1 MRCRESNRVW
11 TPASGIADR
20 APLRHDDR
28 ARFDPTMPR
37 PTPVPRPPRAAAPT
51 GAWPDASVWE
61 TLAATA
67 GIEPWLRRFAEALAQ
82 QQPGI
87 TVELLPASG
96 SVTAARTHGALHFD
110 LADAN
115 AHWLGTLIVKPPHGR
130 LGPLRTTLAAGI
142 RALLPLLERRLA
154 LEHYRS
160 RAGIADLLL
169 DLSYILL
176 FEDDIDV
183 MLQGIVAYLRER
195 FGLSLATIGL
205 MEADGRN
212 LVLRAYAGSSR
223 VDLRPGAVWPVERGL
238 TGRAL
243 RQRGTVF
250 VADVH
255 ADPDYIEGNALTRAE
270 LVIPIKHAG
279 VLLGFLN
286 LESPAPESFSVD
298 ARAVLELLAD
308 QIGGVLHLHLLR
320 QRLQEVH
327 SAAQAVLAELH
338 TVNHKLIRANRK
350 LERLS
355 NQDALTGASNRR
367 GFERALRLAWRAARA
382 DDSRIALLLL
392 DVDFF
397 KAYNDHYGHPAG
409 DACLRAVGDAA
420 RSSLRGTDSVFARY
434 GGEEFAVVL
443 PNADARAAARVAE
456 RIRAAIEARHLPH
469 AHSAVSAHVTVSIG
483 VASMRPVTAA
493 TPRVLVASA
502 DAALYRAK
510 QTGRNR
516 IAVDAG

>member
-1 MRCRESNRVW
+1 MIVSS
-11 TPASGIADR
+11 P
-20 APLRHDDR
+20 
-28 ARFDPTMPR
+28 DPTMPR
-37 PTPVPRPPRAAAPT
+37 TSSSLPPQRATVPRHD
-51 GAWPDASVWE
+51 WPDADVWASLSDTADVAQWMLRFE
-61 TLAATA
+61 QALGRHLPGTLAELQRAPTLEAQVAAATTPRPR
-67 GIEPWLRRFAEALAQ
+67 GALAF
-82 QQPGI
+82 
-87 TVELLPASG
+87 A
-96 SVTAARTHGALHFD
+96 
-110 LADAN
+110 LADADDR
-115 AHWLGTLIVKPPHGR
+115 ALGTLLVKPPHGS
-130 LGPLRTTLAAGI
+130 LGRQGKALSAGVHV
-142 RALLPLLERRLA
+142 LLPLLERRLA

-176 FEDDIDV
+176 FEEDIDV

-195 FGLSLATIGL
+195 FGLSLATIAL

-223 VDLRPGAVWPVERGL
+223 VDLRPGVIWPAERGL

-243 RQRGTVF
+243 RLRGTVF
-250 VADVH
+250 APDVH
-255 ADPDYIEGNALTRAE
+255 ADPDYVEGNALTRAE
-270 LVIPIKHAG
+270 LVVPIKHAG
-279 VLLGFLN
+279 GLLGFIN
-286 LESPAPESFSVD
+286 LESPAAESFSID

-338 TVNHKLIRANRK
+338 TVNDKLNRANRK

-355 NQDALTGASNRR
+355 SQDALTGASNRR

-382 DDSRIALLLL
+382 DGGQVALLLL

-409 DACLRAVGDAA
+409 DACLRAVGEAA
-420 RSSLRGTDSVFARY
+420 RSDLRGTDSVFARY

-443 PNADARAAARVAE
+443 PDADAPAASLVAE
-456 RIRAAIEARHLPH
+456 RIRAAVENRRIPH
-469 AHSAVSAHVTVSIG
+469 AQSAVSTHVTVSIG
-483 VASMRPVTAA
+483 VASMFPTAA
-493 TPRVLVASA
+493 TTTRALVAAA

-516 IAVDAG
+516 VAVDAG

>member
-1 MRCRESNRVW
+1 MIVSS
-11 TPASGIADR
+11 P
-20 APLRHDDR
+20 
-28 ARFDPTMPR
+28 DPTMPR
-37 PTPVPRPPRAAAPT
+37 PPSSHRPQRADALT
-51 GAWPDASVWE
+51 RIWPDAEVWASLSDTADVAQWLQCFARALQRHLPGTVIE
-61 TLAATA
+61 LQRAPTL
-67 GIEPWLRRFAEALAQ
+67 EAQA
-82 QQPGI
+82 
-87 TVELLPASG
+87 
-96 SVTAARTHGALHFD
+96 VTAATPRPRGALMFPLVD
-110 LADAN
+110 ADDHA
-115 AHWLGTLIVKPPHGR
+115 LGILVVRPPHGS
-130 LGPLRTTLAAGI
+130 LGPQGKALAAGV

-195 FGLSLATIGL
+195 FGLSLATIAL
-205 MEADGRN
+205 MEADGRT

-223 VDLRPGAVWPVERGL
+223 VDLHPGVIWPADRGL

-255 ADPDYIEGNALTRAE
+255 ADPDYVEGNALTHAE
-270 LVIPIKHAG
+270 LVVPIKHEG
-279 VLLGFLN
+279 GLLGFLN
-286 LESPAPESFSVD
+286 LESPATESFSID
-298 ARAVLELLAD
+298 SRAVLELLAD
-308 QIGGVLHLHLLR
+308 QVGGVLHLHLLR
-320 QRLQEVH
+320 ERLQEVN

-338 TVNHKLIRANRK
+338 TVNHKLNRANRK

-355 NQDALTGASNRR
+355 SQDALTGASNRR
-367 GFERALRLAWRAARA
+367 GFERALRLAWRAART
-382 DDSRIALLLL
+382 DGSRVALLLL

-409 DACLRAVGDAA
+409 DACLRAIGAA
-420 RSSLRGTDSVFARY
+420 TRGGLRGTDSVFARY

-443 PNADARAAARVAE
+443 PGADADIASRVAE
-456 RIRAAIEARHLPH
+456 RIRAAVETRHLPH

-483 VASMRPVTAA
+483 AASMAPAPTA
-493 TPRVLVASA
+493 TTRMLVAAA

-510 QTGRNR
+510 QAGRNR
-516 IAVDAG
+516 VVVGNG

>member
-1 MRCRESNRVW
+1 MIVSS
-11 TPASGIADR
+11 P
-20 APLRHDDR
+20 
-28 ARFDPTMPR
+28 DPTMPR
-37 PTPVPRPPRAAAPT
+37 TSSSLPPQRATVPRHD
-51 GAWPDASVWE
+51 WPDADVWASLSDTADVAQWMLRFE
-61 TLAATA
+61 QALGRHLPGTLAELQRAPTLEAAAAATTTSRPR
-67 GIEPWLRRFAEALAQ
+67 GALAF
-82 QQPGI
+82 
-87 TVELLPASG
+87 A
-96 SVTAARTHGALHFD
+96 
-110 LADAN
+110 LADADDR
-115 AHWLGTLIVKPPHGR
+115 ALGTLLVKPPHGS
-130 LGPLRTTLAAGI
+130 LGRQGKALSAGVHV
-142 RALLPLLERRLA
+142 LLPLLERRLA

-176 FEDDIDV
+176 FEEDIDV

-195 FGLSLATIGL
+195 FGLSLATIAL

-223 VDLRPGAVWPVERGL
+223 VDLRPGVIWPAERGL

-243 RQRGTVF
+243 RLRGTVF
-250 VADVH
+250 APDVH
-255 ADPDYIEGNALTRAE
+255 ADPDYVEGNALTRAE
-270 LVIPIKHAG
+270 LVVPIKHAG
-279 VLLGFLN
+279 GLLGFIN
-286 LESPAPESFSVD
+286 LESPAAESFSID

-338 TVNHKLIRANRK
+338 TVNDKLNRANRK

-355 NQDALTGASNRR
+355 SQDALTGASNRR

-382 DDSRIALLLL
+382 DGGQVALLLL

-409 DACLRAVGDAA
+409 DACLRAVGEAA
-420 RSSLRGTDSVFARY
+420 RSDLRGTDSVFARY

-443 PNADARAAARVAE
+443 PDADAPAASLVAE
-456 RIRAAIEARHLPH
+456 RIRAAVENRRIPH
-469 AHSAVSAHVTVSIG
+469 AQSAVSTHVTVSIG
-483 VASMRPVTAA
+483 VASKFPTAA
-493 TPRVLVASA
+493 TTTRALVAAA

-516 IAVDAG
+516 VAVDAG

>member
-1 MRCRESNRVW
+1 
-11 TPASGIADR
+11 
-20 APLRHDDR
+20 
-28 ARFDPTMPR
+28 MPR
-37 PTPVPRPPRAAAPT
+37 PPSSPRPQHAAAPAH
-51 GAWPDASVWE
+51 AWPDAGVWASLSDTADVAQWMLSFE
-61 TLAATA
+61 QALRRHLPGTLAELQRAPTLEAQVAAA
-67 GIEPWLRRFAEALAQ
+67 GTPRPRGALAF
-82 QQPGI
+82 P
-87 TVELLPASG
+87 
-96 SVTAARTHGALHFD
+96 
-110 LADAN
+110 LADADDH
-115 AHWLGTLIVKPPHGR
+115 ALGTLIVKPPHGS
-130 LGPLRTTLAAGI
+130 LGRRGKALSAGVH
-142 RALLPLLERRLA
+142 ALLPLLERRLA
-154 LEHYRS
+154 LDHYRS

-176 FEDDIDV
+176 FEEDIDV

-195 FGLSLATIGL
+195 FGLSLATIAL

-212 LVLRAYAGSSR
+212 LVVRAYAGSSR
-223 VDLRPGAVWPVERGL
+223 VDLHPGVIWPAERGL

-255 ADPDYIEGNALTRAE
+255 ADPDYVEGNALTRAE
-270 LVIPIKHAG
+270 VVIPIKHAG
-279 VLLGFLN
+279 GLLGFIN
-286 LESPAPESFSVD
+286 LESPAAESFSID

-338 TVNHKLIRANRK
+338 TVNDKLNRANRK

-355 NQDALTGASNRR
+355 SQDALTGASNRR

-382 DDSRIALLLL
+382 NGNRVALLLL

-409 DACLRAVGDAA
+409 DACLRAMGDAV

-443 PNADARAAARVAE
+443 PGADARAASLVAE
-456 RIRAAIEARHLPH
+456 RIRAAIEVRRVPH
-469 AHSAVSAHVTVSIG
+469 AHSATSAHVTVSIG
-483 VASMRPVTAA
+483 VASMHPAMTS
-493 TPRVLVASA
+493 TPRVLVAAA

-516 IAVDAG
+516 VAVDAG

>member
-1 MRCRESNRVW
+1 MM
-11 TPASGIADR
+11 IA
-20 APLRHDDR
+20 PSP
-28 ARFDPTMPR
+28 DPNMPR
-37 PTPVPRPPRAAAPT
+37 TPSSSRPKQAVAPAR
-51 GAWPDASVWE
+51 AWPDAEVVAS
-61 TLAATA
+61 LSDAADVA
-67 GIEPWLRRFAEALAQ
+67 EWMLRFEHALARYL
-82 QQPGI
+82 PG
-87 TVELLPASG
+87 TEAKLQRAPTLEVQAADA
-96 SVTAARTHGALHFD
+96 VTSRPRGALAFPLLD
-110 LADAN
+110 ADDHA
-115 AHWLGTLIVKPPHGR
+115 LGTLVVKPPQGSLGRHGKA
-130 LGPLRTTLAAGI
+130 LAAGI
-142 RALLPLLERRLA
+142 HVLLPLLDRRLA

-176 FEDDIDV
+176 FEEDIDV
-183 MLQGIVAYLRER
+183 MLHGIVAYLRER
-195 FGLSLATIGL
+195 FGLSLATIAL

-223 VDLRPGAVWPVERGL
+223 VDLRPGVIWPAERGL

-255 ADPDYIEGNALTRAE
+255 ADPDYVEGNALTRAE
-270 LVIPIKHAG
+270 LVVPIKHAG
-279 VLLGFLN
+279 GLLGFIN
-286 LESPAPESFSVD
+286 LESPAAESFSID

-338 TVNHKLIRANRK
+338 TVNDKLNRANRK

-355 NQDALTGASNRR
+355 SQDALTGASNRR
-367 GFERALRLAWRAARA
+367 GFERALRLAWRAARVNG
-382 DDSRIALLLL
+382 SRVALLLL

-409 DACLRAVGDAA
+409 DACLRAIGDIV
-420 RSSLRGTDSVFARY
+420 RGSLRGTDSVFARY

-443 PNADARAAARVAE
+443 PGADIPAASLVAE
-456 RIRAAIEARHLPH
+456 RIRAAIENRRIPH
-469 AHSAVSAHVTVSIG
+469 AHSAVSAQVTVSVG
-483 VASMRPVTAA
+483 VASMSPAAA
-493 TPRVLVASA
+493 TTTRVLVAAA

-510 QTGRNR
+510 QAGRNR
-516 IAVDAG
+516 VIVAPAEAATQVM

>member
-1 MRCRESNRVW
+1 MMLVSC
-11 TPASGIADR
+11 P
-20 APLRHDDR
+20 
-28 ARFDPTMPR
+28 DPTMPR
-37 PTPVPRPPRAAAPT
+37 PPSTPRPQRAAAPT
-51 GAWPDASVWE
+51 HAWPDADVWAS
-61 TLAATA
+61 LSDTA
-67 GIEPWLRRFAEALAQ
+67 DVAQWMLRFDRALARHL
-82 QQPGI
+82 PGA
-87 TVELLPASG
+87 VAELQRAPTFEAQAAAAVAS
-96 SVTAARTHGALHFD
+96 RPRGALGFP
-110 LADAN
+110 LADADGH
-115 AHWLGTLIVKPPHGR
+115 ALGTLIVKPPHGSP
-130 LGPLRTTLAAGI
+130 GPQRKALSAGI

-154 LEHYRS
+154 LEYYRS

-195 FGLSLATIGL
+195 FGLSLATIAL

-212 LVLRAYAGSSR
+212 LVLRAYAGNSR
-223 VDLRPGAVWPVERGL
+223 VDLRPGVIWPAERGL

-255 ADPDYIEGNALTRAE
+255 ADPDYVEGNALTRAE
-270 LVIPIKHAG
+270 LVVPIKHEG
-279 VLLGFLN
+279 GLLGFLN
-286 LESPAPESFSVD
+286 LESPAAESFSID
-298 ARAVLELLAD
+298 TRAVLELLAD
-308 QIGGVLHLHLLR
+308 QTGGVLHLHLLR
-320 QRLQEVH
+320 ERLQEVH
-327 SAAQAVLAELH
+327 SAAQVVLAELH
-338 TVNHKLIRANRK
+338 TVNHKLNRANRK

-355 NQDALTGASNRR
+355 SQDALTGASNRR
-367 GFERALRLAWRAARA
+367 GFERALRLAWRAARG
-382 DDSRIALLLL
+382 DDSRVSLLLL

-397 KAYNDHYGHPAG
+397 KSYNDHYGHPAG
-409 DACLRAVGDAA
+409 DACLRAIGDVV

-443 PNADARAAARVAE
+443 PGADARAASLVAE

-469 AHSAVSAHVTVSIG
+469 AHSAASVHVTVSIG
-483 VASMRPVTAA
+483 VASMRPATA
-493 TPRVLVASA
+493 TTTRVLVAAA

-516 IAVDAG
+516 IAVDAD

>member
-1 MRCRESNRVW
+1 M
-11 TPASGIADR
+11 T
-20 APLRHDDR
+20 APRP
-28 ARFDPTMPR
+28 DPTMPR
-37 PTPVPRPPRAAAPT
+37 PPSSPRPQQAAAPT
-51 GAWPDASVWE
+51 HAWPDAEVLASLADSADIAQWVMHFE
-61 TLAATA
+61 KALMRYLPGTRVELQRAPTLEAQVVAAAAPRPRGTLAF
-67 GIEPWLRRFAEALAQ
+67 P
-82 QQPGI
+82 
-87 TVELLPASG
+87 
-96 SVTAARTHGALHFD
+96 
-110 LADAN
+110 LADTDDRA
-115 AHWLGTLIVKPPHGR
+115 LGTLLVRPPHGS
-130 LGPLRTTLAAGI
+130 LGPQRKTLSAGI
-142 RALLPLLERRLA
+142 RAFLPLLERRLA

-176 FEDDIDV
+176 FEEDIDV

-195 FGLSLATIGL
+195 FGLSLATIAL

-223 VDLRPGAVWPVERGL
+223 VDLHPGVVWPAERGL

-250 VADVH
+250 APDVH
-255 ADPDYIEGNALTRAE
+255 ADPDYVEGNALTRAE
-270 LVIPIKHAG
+270 LVVPIKHAG
-279 VLLGFLN
+279 GLLGFLN
-286 LESPAPESFSVD
+286 LESPAAESFSID
-298 ARAVLELLAD
+298 TRAVLELLAD
-308 QIGGVLHLHLLR
+308 QTGGVLHLHLLR
-320 QRLQEVH
+320 ERLQEVH

-338 TVNHKLIRANRK
+338 TVNRKLNQANRK

-355 NQDALTGASNRR
+355 SQDALTGASNRR

-382 DDSRIALLLL
+382 NDSRVALLLL

-409 DACLRAVGDAA
+409 DACLRAIGDAA

-443 PNADARAAARVAE
+443 PGADARAASQAAE
-456 RIRAAIEARHLPH
+456 RIRAAIEAQRMPH
-469 AHSAVSAHVTVSIG
+469 AHSATSAHVTVSIG
-483 VASMRPVTAA
+483 VASTHPATTT
-493 TPRVLVASA
+493 TPRVLVAAA

-516 IAVDAG
+516 VTTDIG

>member
-1 MRCRESNRVW
+1 MIVPS
-11 TPASGIADR
+11 P
-20 APLRHDDR
+20 
-28 ARFDPTMPR
+28 DPTMPR
-37 PTPVPRPPRAAAPT
+37 TPSSPPPQRTAVPRHD
-51 GAWPDASVWE
+51 WPDADVWALLSDTADVAQWMLRFE
-61 TLAATA
+61 QALRRHLPGTLVELQRAPTLEAQATA
-67 GIEPWLRRFAEALAQ
+67 GTAPRPRGSLAF
-82 QQPGI
+82 P
-87 TVELLPASG
+87 
-96 SVTAARTHGALHFD
+96 
-110 LADAN
+110 LADADDH
-115 AHWLGTLIVKPPHGR
+115 ALGTLIVKPPHGS
-130 LGPLRTTLAAGI
+130 LGRRGKTLSAVVHV
-142 RALLPLLERRLA
+142 LLPLLERRLA

-176 FEDDIDV
+176 FEEDIDV

-195 FGLSLATIGL
+195 FGLSLATIAL

-223 VDLRPGAVWPVERGL
+223 VDLRPGVIWPAKRGL

-255 ADPDYIEGNALTRAE
+255 ADPDYVEGNALTRAE
-270 LVIPIKHAG
+270 LVVPIKHEG
-279 VLLGFLN
+279 GLLGFLN
-286 LESPAPESFSVD
+286 LESPAAESFSID
-298 ARAVLELLAD
+298 TRAVLELLAD
-308 QIGGVLHLHLLR
+308 QTGGVLHLHLLR

-338 TVNHKLIRANRK
+338 SVNDKLNRANRK

-355 NQDALTGASNRR
+355 SQDALTGASNRR

-382 DDSRIALLLL
+382 EGGLIALLLL

-409 DACLRAVGDAA
+409 DACLRAVGEAA
-420 RSSLRGTDSVFARY
+420 RSDLRGTDSVFARY

-443 PNADARAAARVAE
+443 PDADAPAASLVAE
-456 RIRAAIEARHLPH
+456 RIRAAIENRRIPH

-483 VASMRPVTAA
+483 VASMRPATAT
-493 TPRVLVASA
+493 TPRVLVAAA

-510 QTGRNR
+510 QAGRNR
-516 IAVDAG
+516 VVADV

>member
-1 MRCRESNRVW
+1 MIVSS
-11 TPASGIADR
+11 P
-20 APLRHDDR
+20 
-28 ARFDPTMPR
+28 DPTMPHTSSSLSPQR
-37 PTPVPRPPRAAAPT
+37 AAVPRHD
-51 GAWPDASVWE
+51 WPDASVWALLSDTADAAQWMQRLEQALGRHLPGTLVELQRAPALE
-61 TLAATA
+61 TAAAAAATQR
-67 GIEPWLRRFAEALAQ
+67 PR
-82 QQPGI
+82 
-87 TVELLPASG
+87 
-96 SVTAARTHGALHFD
+96 GALTFALTD
-110 LADAN
+110 ADDHA
-115 AHWLGTLIVKPPHGR
+115 LGTLIVKPPHGS
-130 LGPLRTTLAAGI
+130 LGRQGKALSAGVRT
-142 RALLPLLERRLA
+142 LLPLLERRLA

-176 FEDDIDV
+176 FEEDIDV

-195 FGLSLATIGL
+195 FGLSLATIAL

-212 LVLRAYAGSSR
+212 LVLRAYAGNSR
-223 VDLRPGAVWPVERGL
+223 VDLHPGVIWPAERGL

-243 RQRGTVF
+243 RLRGTVF
-250 VADVH
+250 VSDVH
-255 ADPDYIEGNALTRAE
+255 ADPDYVEGNTLTRAE
-270 LVIPIKHAG
+270 VVIPIKHAG
-279 VLLGFLN
+279 GLLGFLN
-286 LESPAPESFSVD
+286 LESPAAESFSID

-338 TVNHKLIRANRK
+338 SVNDKLNRANRK
-350 LERLS
+350 LERMS
-355 NQDALTGASNRR
+355 SRDALTGASNRR
-367 GFERALRLAWRAARA
+367 GFERALHRAWRAARA
-382 DDSRIALLLL
+382 GGGQVALLLL

-409 DACLRAVGDAA
+409 DACLRAVGAAA
-420 RSSLRGTDSVFARY
+420 RSDLRGTDSVFARY

-443 PNADARAAARVAE
+443 PNADAPAAVLVAE
-456 RIRAAIEARHLPH
+456 RIRAAVEGRRIPH

-483 VASMRPVTAA
+483 VASMFPAAA
-493 TPRVLVASA
+493 TTTDALVAAA

-516 IAVDAG
+516 VAVDAD

>member
-1 MRCRESNRVW
+1 
-11 TPASGIADR
+11 
-20 APLRHDDR
+20 
-28 ARFDPTMPR
+28 MPR
-37 PTPVPRPPRAAAPT
+37 PPSSPRPQHAAAPRH
-51 GAWPDASVWE
+51 AWPDADVWASLSDTADVAQWMLRFDRALIRHLPGTVAE
-61 TLAATA
+61 LQRAPALEAQAAA
-67 GIEPWLRRFAEALAQ
+67 A
-82 QQPGI
+82 
-87 TVELLPASG
+87 ASP
-96 SVTAARTHGALHFD
+96 RPRGALGFPLVD
-110 LADAN
+110 ADDHAQ
-115 AHWLGTLIVKPPHGR
+115 GTLVVKPPHGSPGLQR
-130 LGPLRTTLAAGI
+130 KALSAGI
-142 RALLPLLERRLA
+142 RVLLPLLERRLA

-195 FGLSLATIGL
+195 FGLSLATIAL

-223 VDLRPGAVWPVERGL
+223 VDLRPGVIWPVERGL

-255 ADPDYIEGNALTRAE
+255 ADPDYVEGNALTRAE
-270 LVIPIKHAG
+270 LVVPIKHAG
-279 VLLGFLN
+279 GLLGFLN
-286 LESPAPESFSVD
+286 LESPAAESFSID
-298 ARAVLELLAD
+298 TRAVLELLAD
-308 QIGGVLHLHLLR
+308 QTGGVLHLHLLR

-338 TVNHKLIRANRK
+338 TVNDKLNRANRK

-355 NQDALTGASNRR
+355 SQDALTGASNRR
-367 GFERALRLAWRAARA
+367 GFERALRLAWRTARVNG
-382 DDSRIALLLL
+382 SRVALLLL

-409 DACLRAVGDAA
+409 DACLRAIGDAV

-443 PNADARAAARVAE
+443 PGADSDAAMLVAE
-456 RIRAAIEARHLPH
+456 RIRAAVEARRLPH
-469 AHSAVSAHVTVSIG
+469 AHSAANAHVTVSIG
-483 VASMRPVTAA
+483 VASMRPATAMTTRMLVAA
-493 TPRVLVASA
+493 T

-510 QTGRNR
+510 QAGRNR
-516 IAVDAG
+516 VVADV